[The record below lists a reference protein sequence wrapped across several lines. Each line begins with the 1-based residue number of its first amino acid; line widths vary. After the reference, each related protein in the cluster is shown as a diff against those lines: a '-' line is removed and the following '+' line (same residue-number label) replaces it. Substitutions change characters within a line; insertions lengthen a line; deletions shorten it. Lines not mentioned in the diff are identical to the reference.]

1 MLANFQHVSGVP
13 VGEVLK
19 FEESWILRKAN
30 GGITWRV
37 SKFKWVFSLINQDS
51 EPVFY
56 LTSSCEWWRATPGW
70 SRSSIPVCGCRR
82 FSLGW
87 CWSSWCWTCC
97 VSSCWVHPSSHPD
110 LPQRPLS
117 AAVEHRQLQRGS
129 TQPAE
134 GPPSPFSALLTG
146 CCQVGEEGWL

>member
-19 FEESWILRKAN
+19 FEESWMLRKAN

-87 CWSSWCWTCC
+87 WGPHGAEPAVSLPAGYIPAAILTCHSSPCLQLWSTD
-97 VSSCWVHPSSHPD
+97 SCSGAAHNRLRDPLLPSLPSS
-110 LPQRPLS
+110 Q
-117 AAVEHRQLQRGS
+117 AAVK
-129 TQPAE
+129 
-134 GPPSPFSALLTG
+134 
-146 CCQVGEEGWL
+146 